1 MTPVL
6 EDFLQR
12 EESRRN
18 RSLSKR
24 FRTWLSSEKA
34 LPSVEK
40 LQHALTKSGNEGIA
54 VQLLKKCEEAY
65 KADDV
70 YRRQDGKRKKSL
82 KQFQESF
89 EKWLT
94 GYSGQP
100 YQEQILNAK
109 SDDLREL
116 AKDDAER
123 AFARANPHLL
133 PDDYRDASK
142 TRIRPVRHARLK
154 GVDDLSFDVIEPGLN
169 QLGLVSAS
177 IMRNWESIVGS
188 ALAQNTRAE
197 RVTFPPKSR
206 THGSLFIK
214 ARQGFNTIVQH
225 NTSEIIFRIN
235 SHFGFAAIAEV
246 KISKRYFEESGTT
259 GSKISDKLISTRIT
273 PASDLSPRVA
283 EMLHKID
290 DPDLRK
296 AFEEL
301 GKVIK
306 ARNG

>member
-1 MTPVL
+1 MFFKSKSSYTKF
-6 EDFLQR
+6 EDIL
-12 EESRRN
+12 
-18 RSLSKR
+18 
-24 FRTWLSSEKA
+24 
-34 LPSVEK
+34 
-40 LQHALTKSGNEGIA
+40 
-54 VQLLKKCEEAY
+54 
-65 KADDV
+65 
-70 YRRQDGKRKKSL
+70 
-82 KQFQESF
+82 FQESF

-94 GYSGQP
+94 GYSGLP

-206 THGSLFIK
+206 THGSWRPGRTSMHDTHVHSRKSFLHGLPVDIFCQHISR
-214 ARQGFNTIVQH
+214 AVSTQDLQQFNLLGSDFVL
-225 NTSEIIFRIN
+225 NP
-235 SHFGFAAIAEV
+235 
-246 KISKRYFEESGTT
+246 KISG
-259 GSKISDKLISTRIT
+259 GQ
-273 PASDLSPRVA
+273 V
-283 EMLHKID
+283 
-290 DPDLRK
+290 PDLTKTFASTYADGGSRTGVHPELELP
-296 AFEEL
+296 ANVIEEAL
-301 GKVIK
+301 HSEALCCAMSNPVEFSFTT
-306 ARNG
+306 R